1 MDGVTFFTHKSVGI
15 RAVICDHT
23 GRVEAA
29 LSKKLYAPLGPME
42 IEAKA
47 LEEGVNFAWDV
58 GIRDLV
64 VESDSQIV
72 IDAFKGD
79 GIAPMFIAN
88 IIEGTRFKLLEFRR
102 ILIYHVK
109 RLGNR
114 PAHILA
120 QYAKNIDGHVTWIE
134 ENPNMIVSVLG
145 QDVLN
150 LSSS

>member
-1 MDGVTFFTHKSVGI
+1 MDGVTFSTHKSTGI
-15 RAVICDHT
+15 GALICDHA

-47 LEEGVNFAWDV
+47 LEEGVNFAWDI

-72 IDAFKGD
+72 IDALKGD

-88 IIEGTRFKLLEFRR
+88 IIEDT
-102 ILIYHVK
+102 
-109 RLGNR
+109 
-114 PAHILA
+114 
-120 QYAKNIDGHVTWIE
+120 
-134 ENPNMIVSVLG
+134 
-145 QDVLN
+145 
-150 LSSS
+150 

>member
-1 MDGVTFFTHKSVGI
+1 M
-15 RAVICDHT
+15 
-23 GRVEAA
+23 
-29 LSKKLYAPLGPME
+29 
-42 IEAKA
+42 
-47 LEEGVNFAWDV
+47 
-58 GIRDLV
+58 

-88 IIEGTRFKLLEFRR
+88 IIEGTRFRLLEFRR

-114 PAHILA
+114 LAHILA